1 MMERRVSMKWIIG
14 LVAFALFST
23 TTLAEDVAP
32 DAMVKAVTD
41 EVLDILR
48 KDKDIQSGS
57 TQKAMALV
65 ETKVL
70 PHFNFQR
77 MTAQAVGKDWR
88 QASPAQQK
96 TLSEEF
102 RTLLVRTYSNA
113 LTAYKNQSVDFKPL
127 KMAAGDTDVTVRT
140 QIRQPGAKPIGID
153 YALEKNTSDWKVYDV
168 VIADVSMVTSYRDQF
183 RQEIA
188 SGGLEGLIKSLQA
201 KNKSGDT
208 TAKK

>member
-1 MMERRVSMKWIIG
+1 MKWIIG